1 MRILPDG
8 SRTFFSR
15 CGQWCVWLEELF
27 LCLLLTAMIGL
38 ACVQILLR
46 VLYNSGFM
54 WADPLLRHMV
64 LWAGL
69 FGAAAAT
76 RHGKH
81 IAIDVASFLL
91 PQKVQPWL
99 RVAINLF
106 AAVVCGFLTHA
117 AILFVSEE
125 AAYGGRALLSIPSW
139 VLNLAF
145 PLAFALI
152 CGRFL
157 FRAIAEAVAIATAA
171 RPFPPERR

>member
-1 MRILPDG
+1 MRMLPDG
-8 SRTFFSR
+8 SRAFFNR
-15 CGQWCVWLEELF
+15 CGQWCVRLEELF

-46 VLYNSGFM
+46 ALCNSGLM

-76 RHGKH
+76 GHGKH
-81 IAIDVASFLL
+81 ISIDVASFLL

-117 AILFVSEE
+117 AILFVTEE
-125 AAYGGRALLSIPSW
+125 AAYGGRALLGIPSW

-145 PLAFALI
+145 PIAFALI
-152 CGRFL
+152 CVRFL
-157 FRAIAEAVAIATAA
+157 IRAVTGAIAIATDS
-171 RPFPPERR
+171 RPCPPEKQ